1 MLEVYSHLSG
11 KDVDDKM
18 LALHGFKVN
27 QDDVNE
33 TLAVKICRQSDCK
46 AENSPMAI
54 YCQKC
59 GQPLANGSTEDLL
72 KDPKFIAGLTQN
84 REFIDA
90 LKKALESS

>member
-11 KDVDDKM
+11 RDVDEK
-18 LALHGFKVN
+18 LLKLHGFKIEES
-27 QDDVNE
+27 D
-33 TLAVKICRQSDCK
+33 TLDPLNVRICSKEGCGT
-46 AENSPMAI
+46 ENAPMAI

-59 GQPLANGSTEDLL
+59 GHPLASDSTEDLL

-90 LKKALESS
+90 LKKALDSG